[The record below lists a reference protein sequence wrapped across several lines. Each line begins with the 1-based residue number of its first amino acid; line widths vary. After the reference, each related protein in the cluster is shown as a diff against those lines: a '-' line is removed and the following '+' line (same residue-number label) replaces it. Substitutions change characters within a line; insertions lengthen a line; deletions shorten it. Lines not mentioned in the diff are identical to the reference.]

1 MKTETKNAES
11 KQSQRNSAQG
21 SAMFATKIDL
31 SESKRE
37 KLIALLN
44 ARLADAVDLRMQAK
58 QAHWNV
64 KGPSFIALHELFDD
78 VAAAF
83 LEPIDEIAERAI
95 QLGGTARGTVQSVSA
110 TTGLKPYPVD
120 ISAGTDHVEAL
131 ASALAAFGKSI
142 RAAIETADDLG
153 DKDTADLFTAVSRA
167 SDKYLWFVEAHQQA
181 KS

>member
-1 MKTETKNAES
+1 MKTETKNSET
-11 KQSQRNSAQG
+11 KQAQRNTAHG
-21 SAMFATKIDL
+21 TAVHATKIDL

-64 KGPSFIALHELFDD
+64 KGPAFIALHELFDD
-78 VAAAF
+78 VATAF
-83 LEPIDEIAERAI
+83 LEPIDEIAERAV

-120 ISAGTDHVEAL
+120 IAAGTDHVEAL

-142 RAAIETADDLG
+142 RTAIDTADELG